1 LASALAFLLGA
12 NQPAS
17 LFLLFLALFA
27 ADMNLR
33 AVLRKAGNGKL
44 AGAGGYLAHVGF
56 GIMLAGIVVSGVY
69 AKSTRVTLPVGKP
82 VSVGGNTLTFL
93 RVLPATATDKQ
104 AMEVRVK
111 TAAGKSFYAYP
122 KMYVNSKTNQ
132 LMANPAIRRTAA
144 ADLYLAPQSY
154 DPGQP
159 EQVGRDLR
167 MTKGTTQ
174 NIDGIGFT
182 FRDFNADRSA
192 MMRGEKTILVLTD
205 VTITP
210 SDGVNRDATL
220 RYVWNMETRQ
230 ADAPEMEIP
239 GVPGGK
245 MRVLAVSPSDGAVVL
260 RLTGVSKDPKAEYQ
274 AADGRVAVAR
284 RDAQASDLARL
295 GGLFTC
301 SWPARFSR
309 SSRDPARHV
318 EPFSQRMRPAGAAA
332 RGEPVPAP
340 TGPVVPAHGRSSL
353 DPSAI
358 ESGT

>member
-1 LASALAFLLGA
+1 
-12 NQPAS
+12 
-17 LFLLFLALFA
+17 
-27 ADMNLR
+27 MNLR
-33 AVLRKAGNGKL
+33 AVLRKAANGKL

-69 AKSTRVTLPVGKP
+69 AKSTRLTLPVGKP
-82 VSVGGNTLTFL
+82 VPVGENTLTFL
-93 RVLPATATDKQ
+93 RVLPATTTEKQ
-104 AMEVRVK
+104 AMEVRVRTANGK
-111 TAAGKSFYAYP
+111 TFYAYP

-159 EQVGRDLR
+159 EQVGRDVR

-210 SDGVNRDATL
+210 PDGVNRDATL

-230 ADAPEMEIP
+230 ADAAEAEIP

-245 MRVLAVSPSDGAVVL
+245 MRVLAVSPNDGAVVL
-260 RLTGVSKDPKAEYQ
+260 RLTGVSKDPKSEYQ
-274 AADGRVAVAR
+274 AATVESLSLDVTRKPLISLVWGGFYVLMAGAVLALVKRSREAR
-284 RDAQASDLARL
+284 RAVLAAER
-295 GGLFTC
+295 T
-301 SWPARFSR
+301 
-309 SSRDPARHV
+309 
-318 EPFSQRMRPAGAAA
+318 AGAAA
-332 RGEPVPAP
+332 RGEPVPSP

-353 DPSAI
+353 DP
-358 ESGT
+358 TR